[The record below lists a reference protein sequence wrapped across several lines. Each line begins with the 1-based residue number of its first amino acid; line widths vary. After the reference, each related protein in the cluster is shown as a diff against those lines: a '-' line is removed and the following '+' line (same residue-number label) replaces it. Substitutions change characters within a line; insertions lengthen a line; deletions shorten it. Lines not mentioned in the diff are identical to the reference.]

1 MTSPD
6 DLSGIAKALLKQLTD
21 GRNGPLMRRSLSGD
35 DFTATTHL
43 IAALRLQREAGRHE
57 GDLALTHHAA
67 EETQKR
73 LSAEAD
79 VLRLRTALQTL
90 VDASFDYFV
99 HSELHTWE
107 PDVERSM
114 RYLAAKAE
122 AQAAVSEGG
131 TDVTPR

>member
-6 DLSGIAKALLKQLTD
+6 DLSGIAKRLVLGHFQDTCGYLD
-21 GRNGPLMRRSLSGD
+21 
-35 DFTATTHL
+35 L
-43 IAALRLQREAGRHE
+43 IEDVEAALRLQREAGRHE

-90 VDASFDYFV
+90 VIDANRLCD
-99 HSELHTWE
+99 
-107 PDVERSM
+107 RRM
-114 RYLAAKAE
+114 
-122 AQAAVSEGG
+122 GG
-131 TDVTPR
+131 TYEEDCRRSIIAAREALRVHD